1 MRVERP
7 PADEIPPPPAYLE
20 ASVRRPTAGIGPE
33 ARLAGLDER
42 TELRIIVPRW
52 GVNMHCTSCSQQT
65 LSQFD
70 LDPIA
75 DFDRDEF
82 KQRSWATLHH
92 ILLSYTQILG
102 TTVVRINRNLA
113 S

>member
-7 PADEIPPPPAYLE
+7 PADETPQPPAYLE

-52 GVNMHCTSCSQQT
+52 VGYRYS
-65 LSQFD
+65 
-70 LDPIA
+70 
-75 DFDRDEF
+75 R
-82 KQRSWATLHH
+82 
-92 ILLSYTQILG
+92 YT
-102 TTVVRINRNLA
+102 RRE
-113 S
+113 

>member
-52 GVNMHCTSCSQQT
+52 VGGWWEESNAVCDASSHTWHRTQVHCTQPISS
-65 LSQFD
+65 SEPRFD
-70 LDPIA
+70 SDP
-75 DFDRDEF
+75 
-82 KQRSWATLHH
+82 T
-92 ILLSYTQILG
+92 
-102 TTVVRINRNLA
+102 
-113 S
+113 

>member
-52 GVNMHCTSCSQQT
+52 VGG
-65 LSQFD
+65 
-70 LDPIA
+70 
-75 DFDRDEF
+75 
-82 KQRSWATLHH
+82 W
-92 ILLSYTQILG
+92 
-102 TTVVRINRNLA
+102 
-113 S
+113 